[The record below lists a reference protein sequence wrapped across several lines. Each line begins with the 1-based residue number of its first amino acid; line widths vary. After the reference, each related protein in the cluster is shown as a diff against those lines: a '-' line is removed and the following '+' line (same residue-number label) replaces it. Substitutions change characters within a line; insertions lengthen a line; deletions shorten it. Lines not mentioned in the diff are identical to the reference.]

1 MQTQL
6 VQLIEKK
13 LAEELRKI
21 DSITLEAVDTACNGI
36 GPAPTCP
43 HVSDVMEAINHACGR
58 GHVERAKVAREVIVS
73 TISPIKDI
81 LTPKAADQIMAV
93 ITKAFPEDWF
103 LSVAQ
108 NIRDVYKGGSV
119 PTNKF
124 HERAFEVEFSA
135 MRVGA
140 INASRQAIEGVK
152 TALDEI
158 LLQAAN
164 TKHFAKLLAPYRKM
178 NFMKKLAFWSSIAT
192 IAGFFVAIFPHDVS
206 SQNQTS
212 HGNQSP
218 NISNTQGDVNINYGS
233 PARRA
238 Q

>member
-13 LAEELRKI
+13 LADALREI
-21 DSITLEAVDTACNGI
+21 DSITLEAVDTACHGI

-43 HVSDVMEAINHACGR
+43 HARDVMKAIHHACGR
-58 GHVERAKVAREVIVS
+58 GHVERAKIAREVIVS
-73 TISPIKDI
+73 TISPIKDM

-108 NIRDVYKGGSV
+108 NIRDVYKGGSI
-119 PTNKF
+119 PANKF

-135 MRVGA
+135 MRIGA
-140 INASRQAIEGVK
+140 INASLRGISSVR

-158 LLQAAN
+158 LLQRPPWWKRLRNGIWRFFALPLVKWVFGIAAIVI
-164 TKHFAKLLAPYRKM
+164 AAVLL
-178 NFMKKLAFWSSIAT
+178 
-192 IAGFFVAIFPHDVS
+192 
-206 SQNQTS
+206 
-212 HGNQSP
+212 
-218 NISNTQGDVNINYGS
+218 NILGLKG
-233 PARRA
+233 P
-238 Q
+238 

>member
-6 VQLIEKK
+6 AQLIDKK

-21 DSITLEAVDTACNGI
+21 DSVTLEAVDTACNGI
-36 GPAPTCP
+36 RPAPTCP

-58 GHVERAKVAREVIVS
+58 GHVERAKIAREVIVS

-108 NIRDVYKGGSV
+108 NIKDVYKGGSI

-124 HERAFEVEFSA
+124 HERAFELALSS
-135 MRVGA
+135 MRIGA
-140 INASRQAIEGVK
+140 INASRRGISSVR

-158 LLQAAN
+158 LLQRPPWWKRLRNGIWRFFALPLMKWVFGIAAIVI
-164 TKHFAKLLAPYRKM
+164 AAILLEILGLKGP
-178 NFMKKLAFWSSIAT
+178 
-192 IAGFFVAIFPHDVS
+192 
-206 SQNQTS
+206 
-212 HGNQSP
+212 
-218 NISNTQGDVNINYGS
+218 
-233 PARRA
+233 
-238 Q
+238 